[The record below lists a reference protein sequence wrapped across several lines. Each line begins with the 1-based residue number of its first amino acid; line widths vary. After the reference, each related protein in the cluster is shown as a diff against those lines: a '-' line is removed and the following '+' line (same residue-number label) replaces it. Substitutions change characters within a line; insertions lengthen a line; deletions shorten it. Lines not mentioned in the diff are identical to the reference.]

1 MDSEEG
7 VDMGYHI
14 HMAGVLVVRAMK
26 MRDVVYGI
34 AWTLVNV
41 ILPAIAGGLLS
52 VAIMEMLR

>member
-1 MDSEEG
+1 
-7 VDMGYHI
+7 MGYHI